1 MNTNTILVTGAS
13 GNLGTAVVNRFLQE
27 GWLVVAVTHK
37 NRPIKRQDQN
47 LISINAELTDE
58 LSAQNTVHLA
68 LQRFGK
74 IDAAVLC
81 AGGFISGRIEQ
92 TSIANILYQF
102 QINFATAYNIVRP
115 LLAEMKKAGKGKIF
129 LIGSKQGEDT
139 HNGTDAVAYSLSK
152 SLLFQLANIINV
164 DVQNNN
170 SKISA
175 TIIVPSIIDTPQNR
189 SAMPNADFAKWQS
202 VESIAD
208 SIFDSFIHQ
217 R

>member
-1 MNTNTILVTGAS
+1 MNTKVILVTGAS
-13 GNLGTAVVNRFLQE
+13 GNLGSAVVDRFLQE
-27 GWLVVAVTHK
+27 GWLVAAVTHK
-37 NRPIKRQDQN
+37 NRPLKKQDRN
-47 LISINAELTDE
+47 LISISAELTDE
-58 LSAQNTVHLA
+58 LSAENTVDST
-68 LQRFGK
+68 LQRFGQ

-81 AGGFISGRIEQ
+81 AGGFTSGRIEQ
-92 TSIANILYQF
+92 TPIANIIYQL

-115 LLAEMKKAGKGKIF
+115 LLAEMKKAGRGKIF

-139 HNGTDAVAYSLSK
+139 QKGTDAVGYSLSK

-164 DVQNNN
+164 DAQSND

-175 TIIVPSIIDTPQNR
+175 TVIVPSIIDTPQNR

-208 SIFDSFIHQ
+208 SIFDSFMS
-217 R
+217 